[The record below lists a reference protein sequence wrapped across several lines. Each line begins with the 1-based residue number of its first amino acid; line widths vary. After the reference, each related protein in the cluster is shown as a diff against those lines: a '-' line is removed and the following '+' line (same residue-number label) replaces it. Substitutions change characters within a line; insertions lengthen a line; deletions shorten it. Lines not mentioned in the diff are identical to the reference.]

1 MNLLKEELP
10 MWARLQKR
18 HPKVYEAVEWGVL
31 GLSVAAFLLALAVR
45 IGWC

>member
-1 MNLLKEELP
+1 

-31 GLSVAAFLLALAVR
+31 GLSAGAFLLALAYCMGLR
-45 IGWC
+45 